1 MELWAGQS
9 LSFLKRGGDKSS
21 RSSNKLTARLCENT
35 EDLGHSNFKEYT
47 YAQSYFESMP
57 YNRFRLFF
65 DSESKNFVGDV
76 EKGSTPLKQF
86 VTIHTGVRSN
96 IGQKNVVSLDKQGDT
111 WKRGLISGSEIHRYS
126 LKYGGHFIN
135 IDPKLLA
142 SGGFDPEV
150 ELNDKLLIRQT
161 GDSLIATVDC
171 EKFYHLNNIHAIA
184 PIEPVNTEGLKYI
197 LAILNSKL
205 MNHYYHLIS
214 LEFGRAMAQTDI
226 ETLELL
232 PIKEA
237 PREQKD
243 LIVNLVN
250 TMLSLNKELLN
261 ADTKENVGEI
271 QARILDIDN
280 KLDSHICQ
288 LYGISL

>member
-1 MELWAGQS
+1 
-9 LSFLKRGGDKSS
+9 
-21 RSSNKLTARLCENT
+21 
-35 EDLGHSNFKEYT
+35 
-47 YAQSYFESMP
+47 
-57 YNRFRLFF
+57 
-65 DSESKNFVGDV
+65 
-76 EKGSTPLKQF
+76 
-86 VTIHTGVRSN
+86 
-96 IGQKNVVSLDKQGDT
+96 
-111 WKRGLISGSEIHRYS
+111 
-126 LKYGGHFIN
+126 
-135 IDPKLLA
+135 
-142 SGGFDPEV
+142 
-150 ELNDKLLIRQT
+150 
-161 GDSLIATVDC
+161 
-171 EKFYHLNNIHAIA
+171 
-184 PIEPVNTEGLKYI
+184 
-197 LAILNSKL
+197 